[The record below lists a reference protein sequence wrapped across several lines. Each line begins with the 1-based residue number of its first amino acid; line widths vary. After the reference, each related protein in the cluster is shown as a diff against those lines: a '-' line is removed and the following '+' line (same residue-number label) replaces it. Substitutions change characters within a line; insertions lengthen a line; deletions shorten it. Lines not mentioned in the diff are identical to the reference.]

1 MVPELLGAGAP
12 SGKLAPRL
20 ARAARVRRRVG
31 VRVLLILHT
40 TPLQKCVGEMV
51 VNNRK

>member
-1 MVPELLGAGAP
+1 MVPELFGAGAP

-20 ARAARVRRRVG
+20 ARAARGRRRVG

-40 TPLQKCVGEMV
+40 TPLQNALAKWL
-51 VNNRK
+51 